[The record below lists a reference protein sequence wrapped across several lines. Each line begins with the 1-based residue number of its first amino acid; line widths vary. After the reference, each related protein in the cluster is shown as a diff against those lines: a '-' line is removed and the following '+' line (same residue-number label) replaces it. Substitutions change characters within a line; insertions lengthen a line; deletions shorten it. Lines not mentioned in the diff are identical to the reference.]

1 VGAATA
7 EEAVLVF
14 AALAGNPLVVATA
27 EEFPSGDSEGV
38 AGAPGARKRLVLWS
52 AVARRGVASTDP
64 ADPSRASGFGSG
76 AKSESAAWDRI
87 GTKRIAR
94 AQRLAGTL
102 KYGIFM
108 VLEQESA
115 GISGVF

>member
-1 VGAATA
+1 LVVWS
-7 EEAVLVF
+7 EEA
-14 AALAGNPLVVATA
+14 
-27 EEFPSGDSEGV
+27 S
-38 AGAPGARKRLVLWS
+38 
-52 AVARRGVASTDP
+52 ARRVLASTDP
-64 ADPSRASGFGSG
+64 TAPSRASGFGSG

-87 GTKRIAR
+87 GRRKIKR

-115 GISGVF
+115 GISGVFLR